1 MAISG
6 AWRRVGLRLFSE
18 DGVRHPATIDIE
30 GAAGPTP
37 AQGAQARLPV
47 ALLEGLEYRRMDRA
61 GSELTNPHQGVAAVP
76 RLSGPADFDFV
87 TLEAGG
93 GGHDGRA
100 YVPTELEDDGS
111 GLTGHGILLPP
122 GQEATDTGVAEG
134 FEKPA

>member
-1 MAISG
+1 MEISG
-6 AWRRVGLRLFSE
+6 GWRRVGLRSVSE
-18 DGVRHPATIDIE
+18 DGVRHPPTIDIE
-30 GAAGPTP
+30 GAAGPP
-37 AQGAQARLPV
+37 LASGAQARLPV
-47 ALLEGLEYRRMDRA
+47 ALLERLEYRRVDRA
-61 GSELTNPHQGVAAVP
+61 RSELANPHQGMAAVP

-100 YVPTELEDDGS
+100 YVAAQLEDDGS
-111 GLTGHGILLPP
+111 GLTGRDILLHP